1 MTPLNR
7 RSLMALAMA
16 PAIVPSRARSQTTL
30 PDKGMRILVGFSTGG
45 GTDVLARM
53 IAQRLERRIG
63 RHVTVENRPG
73 GTGAVVGELLKKA
86 PPDGT
91 ILGFIP
97 STTLA
102 PKLSVNF
109 FPFDPVKDVTPV
121 SLIGTFQMA
130 IAVTRKI
137 DVTTFDEY
145 LQWLKG
151 DEPGRR
157 RLGTASTDAFLQLFG
172 MLLGREAGVQME
184 NMAYRGAGPLT
195 TDLLEG
201 RIPAG
206 FAGVPSLLP
215 NHRGGRIRILATS
228 GRKRVG
234 VAPNLPTALELGHP
248 SLELDEWYGFF
259 VGPSTPV
266 ALVTEWNRQIRAE
279 LAQPEA
285 VAELTTLSLD
295 VETST
300 PEELTAR
307 VKKNLEQWTSR
318 MAQFGMKPAD

>member
-1 MTPLNR
+1 
-7 RSLMALAMA
+7 
-16 PAIVPSRARSQTTL
+16 VPSLVRSQTIL
-30 PDKGMRILVGFSTGG
+30 PDKGIRMLVGFSAGG
-45 GTDVLARM
+45 GTDVLARVV
-53 IAQRLERRIG
+53 AQRLERRIG

-91 ILGFIP
+91 LVGFIP

-102 PKLSVNF
+102 SKLSVNF

-130 IAVTRKI
+130 IGVTRKI
-137 DVTTFDEY
+137 DVRTFDEY
-145 LQWLKG
+145 LQWLNG

-157 RLGTASTDAFLQLFG
+157 RLGTASSDAFLRLFG
-172 MLLGREAGVQME
+172 MLLGREAGVQIE
-184 NMAYRGAGPLT
+184 NVAYRGAGPLMN
-195 TDLLEG
+195 DLQDG

-206 FAGVPSLLP
+206 FSGVPSLLP
-215 NHRGGRIRILATS
+215 HHRGGRIRILATS
-228 GRKRVG
+228 GRTRVG

-259 VGPSTPV
+259 VGSSTPD

-279 LAQPEA
+279 LAQPETI
-285 VAELTTLSLD
+285 AELTALSLD

-300 PEELTAR
+300 PEELKAR

-318 MAQFGMKPAD
+318 MEQFGMKPAD

>member
-1 MTPLNR
+1 
-7 RSLMALAMA
+7 MALAMA
-16 PAIVPSRARSQTTL
+16 PAVVPSRAQSQTTL
-30 PDKGMRILVGFSTGG
+30 PDKGIRMLVGFSTGG
-45 GTDVLARM
+45 GTDVLARV
-53 IAQRLERRIG
+53 IAQRLERRLG

-86 PPDGT
+86 PSDGT
-91 ILGFIP
+91 LLGFIP

-102 PKLSVNF
+102 SKLSVNF

-130 IAVTRKI
+130 IGVTRKI
-137 DVTTFDEY
+137 DVTTFEEY

-184 NMAYRGAGPLT
+184 NVAYRGAGPLM
-195 TDLLEG
+195 TDLQEG

-228 GRKRVG
+228 GQKRVG

-259 VGPSTPV
+259 VGPSTPGPLV
-266 ALVTEWNRQIRAE
+266 AEWNRQIRAE
-279 LAQPEA
+279 LAQPETI
-285 VAELTTLSLD
+285 AELTALGLD

-300 PEELTAR
+300 PEELKAR
-307 VKKNLEQWTSR
+307 VRKNLEQWTSR
-318 MAQFGMKPAD
+318 MEQFGMKPAD